1 MGLLAELRADS
12 CRSVVHNLCGIP
24 TVYDRKNPKNPKIVR
39 MDRPLDESPEIRI
52 GLCALRK
59 LSLDKATAG
68 FSRPEVPSESR
79 QCFRILNAD
88 AQLIVGASRIMSRVS
103 EEVWFG
109 PTPR

>member
-24 TVYDRKNPKNPKIVR
+24 TFYDQKNPKTLRIVHT
-39 MDRPLDESPEIRI
+39 DCPLDESPEIRI

-59 LSLDKATAG
+59 FSLWTRQPLA
-68 FSRPEVPSESR
+68 FSRSEVRSESR

-88 AQLIVGASRIMSRVS
+88 AQLIVGA
-103 EEVWFG
+103 
-109 PTPR
+109 